1 MTYGVNLV
9 VVGFMK
15 SKSKNTDSRHKK
27 VYHLRNWPEYDRA
40 LVNRGAITMWI
51 GEDAIERWQYK
62 GPTQRGAQFAYSN
75 EAMECMLVVKEVYH
89 LTNRTVEGFMCS
101 IFSILKIGLDVPDH
115 STLSRRGRTVHVRLP
130 KRSKGPLHLVL
141 DSSGLKVY
149 GEGEWKVR
157 QHGWSKR
164 RTWRKVH
171 LATDSET
178 HEIQAVVTSEAGM
191 HDSEAV
197 ELMLEDVDQPI
208 DSAAGDGSYDRRL
221 VYQAIQS
228 HSPGA
233 QIVIPPRKDAH
244 IWLHGNRQAP
254 PLPRDQNLR
263 YIRKHGRQAWK
274 RDSNYHRRSL
284 AETTFYRF
292 KTIFGDHLSARL
304 LAMQEVQVSVRCR
317 ALNVM
322 THLGMPESYM
332 VA

>member
-1 MTYGVNLV
+1 MTFGVNLV
-9 VVGFMK
+9 AIGFMK
-15 SKSKNTDSRHKK
+15 SKPKNTDSRHKK
-27 VYHLRNWPEYDRA
+27 VYHLRNWSEYDQA
-40 LVNRGAITMWI
+40 LVNRGSITIWI
-51 GEDAIERWQYK
+51 GEDAIEQWQYK
-62 GPTQRGAQFAYSN
+62 GPTQRGAQFAYSDI
-75 EAMECMLVVKEVYH
+75 AIECMLVVKEVYH
-89 LTNRTVEGFMCS
+89 LTNRAAEGFMRS
-101 IFSILKIGLDVPDH
+101 IFSVLNIWLDVPDH

-197 ELMLEDVDQPI
+197 ELMLGEVDRPI
-208 DSAAGDGSYDRRL
+208 DSAAGDGGYDSRS

-233 QIVIPPRKDAH
+233 KIVIPPRKDAH
-244 IWLHGNRQAP
+244 IWQHGNCHAP

-263 YIRKHGRQAWK
+263 YIRKHGRHAWK
-274 RDSNYHRRSL
+274 RDSDYHRRSL